1 MSVATAVGS
10 VAAINA
16 TTPTIAFVPLQG
28 YFPPPLDVAATTV
41 RSPAVRAPV
50 QSPVRQRRQKRRA
63 NLYRAEGRRQ
73 AQFYSLASRSFLA
86 ADPHSDT
93 VILSRQG
100 KSVYGMLLCIYSE
113 VSK

>member
-28 YFPPPLDVAATTV
+28 SFTPPLDVAATTV
-41 RSPAVRAPV
+41 PSPAFRAAV
-50 QSPVRQRRQKRRA
+50 QPHVRQRRLKRRA

-73 AQFYSLASRSFLA
+73 ARLYSLASRSFLA

-93 VILSRQG
+93 VTLSRRG
-100 KSVYGMLLCIYSE
+100 NSIYGMLIRLYL
-113 VSK
+113 